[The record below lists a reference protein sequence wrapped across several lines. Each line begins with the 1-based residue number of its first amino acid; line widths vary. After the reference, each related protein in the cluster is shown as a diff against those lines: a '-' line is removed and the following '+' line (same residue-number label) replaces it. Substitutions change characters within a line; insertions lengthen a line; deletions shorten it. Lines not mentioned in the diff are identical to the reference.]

1 MTERATD
8 RPDFLWD
15 EPTTRSELKQLLSG
29 EDEEARLYYAAKIL
43 REARFEEVWEYL
55 SPTFLST
62 NWDKLHSR
70 LGRKKR
76 FWEFFYT
83 TWRADGLIA

>member
-1 MTERATD
+1 MSHDLTD

-15 EPTTRSELKQLLSG
+15 EPLTRDDLMKLLDG
-29 EDEEARLYYAAKIL
+29 ENEEEHLYYAAKIL

-55 SPTFLST
+55 SPAFLSSQ
-62 NWDKLHSR
+62 WEKLRAR
-70 LGRKKR
+70 LGRKKG

-83 TWRADGLIA
+83 TWREHGLIR

>member
-1 MTERATD
+1 MSHDLTD

-15 EPTTRSELKQLLSG
+15 ELLVRDDLKKILAG
-29 EDEEARLYYAAKIL
+29 DNAEERLYYAAKIL

-55 SPTFLST
+55 SPTFLAA

-76 FWEFFYT
+76 FWEFFYS

>member
-1 MTERATD
+1 MSLDPND
-8 RPDFLWD
+8 RPEFLWD
-15 EPTTRSELKQLLSG
+15 EALTRDGLKQLLSG
-29 EDEEARLYYAAKIL
+29 GDEEVRLYYGAKIL

-55 SPTFLST
+55 SPAFLAA

-76 FWEFFYT
+76 FWEFIYS

>member
-1 MTERATD
+1 MNHDDAN
-8 RPDFLWD
+8 RPSFLWD
-15 EPTTRSELKQLLSG
+15 EALTRDGLKQLVQG
-29 EDEEARLYYAAKIL
+29 GDEEVRLYYAAKIL
-43 REARFEEVWEYL
+43 REARFEEVWEYF
-55 SPTFLST
+55 SPTFLAA

-76 FWEFFYT
+76 FWEFFYS